1 MNKPKFALNRR
12 TSLFLL
18 SLLVICLLT
27 VGNTNAQMVDSVCV
41 GQKSDCPNDQKS
53 EVNIFQ
59 SSERPALLGSGGN
72 ALNFDGANDSVTAAL
87 PSLFNNLAANDFT
100 MEAWVYP
107 TGSIFSRII
116 FAQSDSSNFA
126 SMSMGSDN
134 RIFFYVQAAGTTYS
148 LQTNVQLPFNNWTH
162 VAARWTA
169 ATNSPEVFFNGIL
182 QSGAS
187 GGGSSTGTNNLMTLG
202 TRPGGAQFF
211 PGTIDEVRV
220 WNTARTQT
228 QIASLYNLEVN
239 TQPGMVAYYKFN
251 QGIAGGNNAGLTN
264 LIDSSNSA
272 NNGTLSNFTLNGA
285 ASNWIGSTAPLTVT
299 TAATVSVSGRV
310 LEQNGRGISRA
321 IVRLTDMNG
330 EVISVRTNPFGYFR
344 FSDVE
349 AGQTYIFSAEHKA
362 HGFDSQVINVLED
375 FREITFIAN
384 NP

>member
-1 MNKPKFALNRR
+1 MNKPKFAQNRR
-12 TSLFLL
+12 ISLSLL
-18 SLLVICLLT
+18 PLLVICLLT
-27 VGNTNAQMVDSVCV
+27 VGNSYAQMLDSVCV
-41 GQKSDCPNDQKS
+41 GRKSDCVTDQKN
-53 EVNIFQ
+53 EITIFQ
-59 SSERPALLGSGGN
+59 TTERPAMLGSSGN
-72 ALNFDGANDSVTAAL
+72 ALNFDGANDNVTAAL
-87 PSLFNNLAANDFT
+87 PSLFTNPAANDFT

-107 TGSIFSRII
+107 SGGVFSRII
-116 FAQSDSSNFA
+116 FAQSDANNFA
-126 SMSMGSDN
+126 SMSIGSGN
-134 RIFFYVQAAGTTYS
+134 QIFFYVVAGGTTYS
-148 LQTNVQLPFNNWTH
+148 VQTTAQLPINNWTH
-162 VAARWTA
+162 VAVRWIAT
-169 ATNSPEVFFNGIL
+169 TNSTDVFFNGII
-182 QSGAS
+182 QSGS
-187 GGGSSTGTNNLMTLG
+187 TGGGSSSGTNNLMTIG
-202 TRPGGAQFF
+202 TRPGGAQYF

-220 WNTARTQT
+220 WNTARTQP

-264 LIDSSNSA
+264 LIDSSASA

-299 TAATVSVSGRV
+299 TAATVSISGRV

-349 AGQTYIFSAEHKA
+349 AGQTYIFSAGHKA
-362 HGFDSQVINVLED
+362 HSFDSQVINVLED
-375 FREITFIAN
+375 LQELTIIAN